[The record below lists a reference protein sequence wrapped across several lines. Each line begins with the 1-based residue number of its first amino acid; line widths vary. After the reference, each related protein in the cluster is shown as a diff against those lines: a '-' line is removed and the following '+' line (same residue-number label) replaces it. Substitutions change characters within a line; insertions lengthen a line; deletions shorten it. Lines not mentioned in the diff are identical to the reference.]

1 MEAKSNTMGG
11 VSRNI
16 ERASDRAHQAVDRA
30 AGAANSVAERLG
42 EHVDTLADKRD
53 ELMEL
58 PETWMESARDYVRE
72 NPLAAVGIAV
82 AAGYLFHMITRSRG

>member
-1 MEAKSNTMGG
+1 MEAKANTSGMNR
-11 VSRNI
+11 SI

-42 EHVDTLADKRD
+42 EHVDTLTEKRD

-58 PETWMESARDYVRE
+58 PQNWMESAREYVRD
-72 NPLAAVGIAV
+72 NPFAAIGIAV
-82 AAGYLFHMITRSRG
+82 AAGYLFHMITRSK

>member
-1 MEAKSNTMGG
+1 MEAKTNTMGG
-11 VSRNI
+11 SMSRNI

-42 EHVDTLADKRD
+42 EHVDTLAEKRD

-58 PETWMESARDYVRE
+58 PETWMESAREYVRE
-72 NPLAAVGIAV
+72 NPFAAVGIAV
-82 AAGYLFHMITRSRG
+82 AAGYLIHMITRSK